1 MFHLKEIKDN
11 ILSFERD
18 HDLSDWKYQ
27 GMDIWPILRSLV
39 FVECRNELN
48 SRQNAVKLDWLRKS
62 KRKRVRSFL
71 RKLKVKLAFRD
82 KDLGKTEKSVS
93 KSLKADPTP
102 AHAMF
107 FGSWYFRTTFKGRFI
122 NKFFFPLTQIIENKF
137 HLRSIEVE
145 YSTGNKFRSEYKQ
158 ISDEIEFIDA
168 YEPGSYDES
177 RIKWLKND
185 SRFTDFFDS
194 LSKLGVPKD
203 MADIMAHK
211 IEKIYRESFRFEQLF
226 SKYQPK
232 MAFCLTFF
240 NEQMFAMLFAASK
253 ADVKSIDVG
262 HGFPSDPENLIY
274 NRFGD
279 YPKEGYNT
287 FPDFFWVWDEPVK
300 EAMNQWVQGQ
310 DRHQILVGGNPWLDF
325 IIPTL
330 SQESLSPKK
339 VILYTLTVN
348 RPEHFILDAMK
359 KSQDRFEWW
368 VRLHPAISL
377 AKEEVREMF
386 EKNGLTNFNLDE
398 ANQLQLP
405 FLLKNCDVHISRNS
419 SSIFES
425 ISMGNTPILI
435 DEESINYYSSYI
447 KKDLVK
453 LLPQENDQSLLLA
466 IEQVMNKPKG
476 KNQSSSK
483 SLEALSFL
491 FENFPSELPLKA
503 L

>member
-1 MFHLKEIKDN
+1 MFHLKEIKDK

-18 HDLSDWKYQ
+18 QDLTDWKYQ
-27 GMDIWPILRSLV
+27 GMDIWPILRTLV

-48 SRQNAVKLDWLRKS
+48 SRKNAVKLDWLRKS
-62 KRKRVRSFL
+62 KGKPVRSFL
-71 RKLKVKLAFRD
+71 RKLKVKLTLKD
-82 KDLGKTEKSVS
+82 KDLGREKKSV
-93 KSLKADPTP
+93 LKTP
-102 AHAMF
+102 KAYPIPNAMF
-107 FGSWYFRTTFKGRFI
+107 FGSWYFRTTFRGRFI
-122 NKFFFPLTQIIENKF
+122 NKFFFPLIQIIENKF
-137 HLRSIEVE
+137 HLKSIEVE
-145 YSTGNKFRSEYKQ
+145 YSTGNKYRSEYKQ

-168 YEPGSYDES
+168 YEPRAFNES
-177 RIKWLKND
+177 RIKWLIND
-185 SRFTDFFDS
+185 SRFVVFFDS
-194 LSKLGVPKD
+194 LSELGVRRD
-203 MADIMAHK
+203 MANIMAQK
-211 IEKIYRESFRFEQLF
+211 IEKIYQESFRYEQLF

-232 MAFCLTFF
+232 LAFCLTFF

-253 ADVKSIDVG
+253 AGVKSIDIG

-274 NRFGD
+274 NRFWN

-310 DRHQILVGGNPWLDF
+310 NKHRVLVGGNPWLDF

-386 EKNGLTNFNLDE
+386 EKNCLTNFNLDE
-398 ANQLQLP
+398 ANRLQLP

-435 DEESINYYSSYI
+435 DEESMNYYSSYI

-453 LLPQENDQSLLLA
+453 LLPQENAQSLLLA

-476 KNQSSSK
+476 KNQSSTK

-491 FENFPSELPLKA
+491 FESLPSELPLKD